1 MLTDWDLD
9 IILSPLATALGDM
22 TLTHFP
28 PGEGG
33 RVLDVIFDATLSFVW
48 KQLAG
53 PATFVAPDLT
63 LTCSLDNPELWDPP
77 SGDPTDFGFLGDM
90 VFSWPNGV

>member
-1 MLTDWDLD
+1 MFNRGFCRRLQ
-9 IILSPLATALGDM
+9 
-22 TLTHFP
+22 
-28 PGEGG
+28 
-33 RVLDVIFDATLSFVW
+33 VISDTTLSFVW

-63 LTCSLDNPELWDPP
+63 LTFFLDNPELWDHP
-77 SGDPTDFGFLGDM
+77 SGDPTNFEFLGDM